1 MSKQFRL
8 ILAGILIVVGLFGE
22 QILEFAKNNVNI
34 VNTPSVDVSEPDL
47 SYKTL
52 VEPIVKMDIDSKDAK
67 QISDF
72 FVTLSDVVELD
83 PGFVDTTEKF
93 MVFNKTSGGLN
104 FSGLEMKNKYEK
116 LGENIDMVI
125 AATIGLEN
133 VPMTAEVR
141 KDLCDCLDAI
151 AWSVNQ

>member
-1 MSKQFRL
+1 MSKQLRL
-8 ILAGILIVVGLFGE
+8 ILAGILIAVGLFGE

-34 VNTPSVDVSEPDL
+34 VNTPSVDISEPDL

-52 VEPIVKMDIDSKDAK
+52 VEDCQDGHRLKRCEANIR
-67 QISDF
+67 F
-72 FVTLSDVVELD
+72 FLTLSDVVELD